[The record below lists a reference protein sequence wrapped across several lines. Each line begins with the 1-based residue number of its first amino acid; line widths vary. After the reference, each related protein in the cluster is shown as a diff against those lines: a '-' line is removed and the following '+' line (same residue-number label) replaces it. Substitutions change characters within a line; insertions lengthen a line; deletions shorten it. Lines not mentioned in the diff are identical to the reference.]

1 MILHIK
7 NIRFTNQSPADIFDS
22 VIWHIAQV
30 TGIELYEAAMSSAVS
45 PFGVLTGTLILSGRA
60 LSRSLA
66 AVLRAIKNRRDAAI
80 LASLDQRMLSDI
92 GLTQADVRDAFAEPF
107 WRDPTAI
114 MAHRAV
120 ERRRG
125 PRLGFQT
132 RRDESPS
139 MIPDLPAA
147 DLALQLRSKGR
158 FAPPSA

>member
-1 MILHIK
+1 
-7 NIRFTNQSPADIFDS
+7 
-22 VIWHIAQV
+22 
-30 TGIELYEAAMSSAVS
+30 MSSAIR
-45 PFGVLTGTLILSGRA
+45 PFGVFTGTLILSGRV
-60 LSRSLA
+60 LSRTLA
-66 AVLRAIKNRRDAAI
+66 ALLRALRNRRDAAI

-114 MAHRAV
+114 MAQRAV
-120 ERRRG
+120 ERRCRRG

-158 FAPPSA
+158 FAPPTV

>member
-1 MILHIK
+1 
-7 NIRFTNQSPADIFDS
+7 
-22 VIWHIAQV
+22 
-30 TGIELYEAAMSSAVS
+30 MSSAVS

-107 WRDPTAI
+107 WRDPTAN

-120 ERRRG
+120 ERRHRCG
-125 PRLGFQT
+125 DRLGFQT
-132 RRDESPS
+132 RRDECPS

-147 DLALQLRSKGR
+147 ELALQLRSKGR
-158 FAPPSA
+158 FAPPTV